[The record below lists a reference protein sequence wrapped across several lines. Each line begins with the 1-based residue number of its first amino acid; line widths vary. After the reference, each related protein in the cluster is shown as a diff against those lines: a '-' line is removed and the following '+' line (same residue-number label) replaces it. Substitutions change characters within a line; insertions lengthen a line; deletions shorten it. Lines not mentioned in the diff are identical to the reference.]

1 MQLHNQQILYLMIN
15 QLKDDNLINMFTE
28 FILPDMKK
36 AVLTG
41 MTLNVKLNNF
51 NSNAS
56 EDIYK
61 NKKIEENIDNLLEHY
76 ISEKLYY

>member
-1 MQLHNQQILYLMIN
+1 MIN
-15 QLKDDNLINMFTE
+15 QLKDDNLINMFTK

-41 MTLNVKLNNF
+41 MTLNVKLNNY
-51 NSNAS
+51 NSDTI

-61 NKKIEENIDNLLEHY
+61 NKKIEENIDELLEHY
-76 ISEKLYY
+76 ISKELY